1 MLKQDGIDEF
11 FSELFSLPSK
21 YDLEDFVQFGDH
33 KIVIAVPPDSSTQL
47 KRNLLAAAK
56 AYFMGYRSIDHVLK
70 EYGPSWNLETKL
82 SRKQEILNDM
92 LRDITNKVRQTREW
106 MDKIENKPDKVGL
119 FAAGAALIRLETSFR
134 AAKALIKRGYNFEAL
149 GVCRLILEQMAWA
162 YNIHELEDGTVF
174 KILPTKSIAKLK
186 NLIPNAG
193 HLYGLLSKQAHISP
207 HSTLRYI
214 RFTEPCPQVVLAM
227 TEDGVSS
234 AFILLLLADVFS
246 IVVEYIYRELVP
258 ALSCLVKDGNGKYCV
273 NESRAFSQVISHY
286 RGELSSQES

>member
-1 MLKQDGIDEF
+1 MLKQDGIDKF

-70 EYGPSWNLETKL
+70 KYGPSWNLEIKL
-82 SRKQEILNDM
+82 SRKQEVLNDM
-92 LRDITNKVRQTREW
+92 LRDITNKVRQIREW

-149 GVCRLILEQMAWA
+149 GICRLILEQMAWA

-234 AFILLLLADVFS
+234 AFVLLLLADVFS

>member
-21 YDLEDFVQFGDH
+21 YDLEDFVRFGDH

-70 EYGPSWNLETKL
+70 KYGPSWNLETKP
-82 SRKQEILNDM
+82 SRKQEVLNDM

-174 KILPTKSIAKLK
+174 KILPTKSVAKLK

-234 AFILLLLADVFS
+234 AFILLLLADGFS

-258 ALSCLVKDGNGKYCV
+258 AVSCLVKDGNGKYCV
-273 NESRAFSQVISHY
+273 NESRVFSQVISHY